1 MLQRVVIAAVA
12 VVVVSACAGTASH
25 GRALRRASPARS
37 AAGALPRSVTA
48 EIDRTVLQALPGGVG
63 LQVAVE
69 RKGRVYVHGY
79 GLADAARRTLVSDQT
94 IFPIASV
101 TKQFTAAA
109 IMQLVQARKVGLDQT
124 LAELLPGIRWHDPRA
139 RQVTVR
145 ELLTHTSGI
154 PGYTSQP
161 AFGRMQYQPQS
172 PPAILSLVT
181 GLRLKFAPGT
191 QARYSN
197 TGYYLLGLI
206 IERASGMTYGRY
218 LQDRLLASLGMPH
231 TGLCPEPASGK
242 EARLYLDHR
251 RPAPAIS
258 LADAFAA
265 GQMCSTAA
273 DLLRWQAALR
283 SGRVISMTSYRQMIT
298 PLRLAD
304 GQRIA
309 YGFGLDLDPID
320 GHPAVSHEG
329 GFPGATSD
337 LAWYPDDDLAVA
349 VLSNSSSVP
358 AWTLGAQI
366 ARVLLS

>member
-1 MLQRVVIAAVA
+1 MRQRVVIAAVA
-12 VVVVSACAGTASH
+12 VVMVSACSATAPH
-25 GRALRRASPARS
+25 DHALRRPSPTGF

-48 EIDRTVLQALPGGVG
+48 EIDRTVLQALPGGAG

-69 RKGRVYVHGY
+69 RKGRVYVHSY
-79 GLADAARRTLVSDQT
+79 GLADAATRTPVNDRT

-109 IMQLVQARKVGLDQT
+109 IMQLVQARKIELDQT
-124 LAELLPGIRWHDPRA
+124 LTELLPGIRWHDPRA

-161 AFGRMQYQPQS
+161 AFGRLQYQPQ
-172 PPAILSLVT
+172 PPRTILSLVT

-206 IERASGMTYGRY
+206 IERASRMTYGQY
-218 LQDRLLASLGMPH
+218 LQDRLLAGLGMPH
-231 TGLCPEPASGK
+231 TGLCPESAPGN

-273 DLLRWQAALR
+273 DLVRWQAALR
-283 SGRVISMTSYRQMIT
+283 SGRVISMASYRQMVT

-320 GHPAVSHEG
+320 GHRAVDHEG

-349 VLSNSSSVP
+349 VLSNSSGVP

-366 ARVLLS
+366 AHPLLS

>member
-1 MLQRVVIAAVA
+1 MRQRVVIAAVA
-12 VVVVSACAGTASH
+12 VVMVSACSATGSHDQALQRPSSAGST
-25 GRALRRASPARS
+25 
-37 AAGALPRSVTA
+37 GALPRSVTA

-63 LQVAVE
+63 LSVAVE
-69 RKGRVYVHGY
+69 SKGRVYVHGY
-79 GLADAARRTLVSDQT
+79 GVADAARRTLVNDQA

-109 IMQLVQARKVGLDQT
+109 IMQLVQARKVGLEQT
-124 LAELLPGIRWHDPRA
+124 LTELLPGIRWHDPRA

-172 PPAILSLVT
+172 PGAILSLVT

-206 IERASGMTYGRY
+206 IERASGMTYGQY
-218 LQDRLLASLGMPH
+218 LQDRLLAGLGMPH
-231 TGLCPEPASGK
+231 TGLCPEPASGT
-242 EARLYLDHR
+242 EARLYLDHH

-273 DLLRWQAALR
+273 DLVRWQAALR
-283 SGRVISMTSYRQMIT
+283 SERVISMASYRQMVT

-366 ARVLLS
+366 ARVLLR